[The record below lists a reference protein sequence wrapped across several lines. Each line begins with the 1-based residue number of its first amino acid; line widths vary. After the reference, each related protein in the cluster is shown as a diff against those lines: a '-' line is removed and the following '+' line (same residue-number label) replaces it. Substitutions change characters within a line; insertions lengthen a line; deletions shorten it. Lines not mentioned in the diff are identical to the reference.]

1 MHAAIPDVVNPTE
14 HLADISP
21 FASNNAVQPQPLP
34 ALTIKAAVDTTPPIL
49 KSLSIPASVNLS
61 KGDTPLVIT
70 AVASDEGSGV
80 SSVVIELDAFL
91 GHNVKRHGGTLSTF
105 EMDGEDDTWVD
116 GQSSQ
121 TYTITMVNQ
130 DRVYQVVGAQ
140 VFDKAGN
147 ATSYSA
153 AQLKAMG
160 VNTSISVTGSIGV
173 IAIDPSALTLQ
184 INGTEGND
192 YLTGSNGNE
201 SFLTGGGNDIVV
213 ASGGNDY
220 FDGGAG
226 LDTLMVSGKMANYA
240 VLADTVANAAANT
253 AANVSIID
261 ATSLGSKNSLSAVER
276 VQFSDAAM
284 AFDINGVAG
293 QAYRLYQAAFA
304 HQPDKAGLGYWIKSM
319 DYGVSLNTVASSFIQ
334 SAEFQKLYGSN
345 LDTASFI
352 NQLYQNVL
360 HRAPDQAGLDYWSNQ
375 IGKGAVT
382 QAVVLASFCESV
394 ENQAQLI
401 GQIQNGIVYTVWQG

>member
-1 MHAAIPDVVNPTE
+1 MHTAIPEVVSPTE
-14 HLADISP
+14 YPAEVSL
-21 FASNNAVQPQPLP
+21 FASLHSLQPQPLP

-80 SSVVIELDAFL
+80 SSVVIELDSFL

-130 DRVYQVVGAQ
+130 DRVYQVVDVQ

-147 ATSYSA
+147 VSSYNAS
-153 AQLKAMG
+153 QLKAMG
-160 VNTSISVTGSIGV
+160 VNTFINVTGSIGV
-173 IAIDPSALTLQ
+173 IAIDPNVLTLQ
-184 INGTEGND
+184 INGTETND
-192 YLTGSNGNE
+192 YLIGTERNE
-201 SFLTGGGNDIVV
+201 SFSTGGGNDIVV

-220 FDGGAG
+220 FNGGAG

-240 VLADTVANAAANT
+240 VSADA
-253 AANVSIID
+253 AANVSIRD
-261 ATSLGSKNSLSAVER
+261 TSSLGGRNTLHMVER
-276 VQFSDAAM
+276 VQFSDAAI
-284 AFDINGVAG
+284 AFDVNGAAG

-319 DYGVSLNTVASSFIQ
+319 DYGVSLNSVAGSFIQ

-345 LDTASFI
+345 LDTASFV

-360 HRAPDQAGLDYWSNQ
+360 HRAADQAGMDYWSNQ
-375 IGKGAVT
+375 LNKGVVT
-382 QAVVLASFCESV
+382 QAVALASFCESV

>member
-1 MHAAIPDVVNPTE
+1 MHTAIPEVVSPTE
-14 HLADISP
+14 YPADASSS
-21 FASNNAVQPQPLP
+21 ASNHTVLLQPPP
-34 ALTIKAAVDTTPPIL
+34 TLTIKAAVDTTPPVL
-49 KSLSIPASVNLS
+49 KSLNIPATVNLS

-91 GHNVKRHGGTLSTF
+91 GHVVKRHGGTLSTF
-105 EMDGEDDTWVD
+105 EMDGEDDTWAD

-147 ATSYSA
+147 VSNYSA
-153 AQLKAMG
+153 AQLKALG
-160 VNTSISVTGSIGV
+160 VNTSISVTGSIGA
-173 IAIDPSALTLQ
+173 IAIDPSALSLVVS
-184 INGTEGND
+184 GTEGSD
-192 YLTGSNGNE
+192 YLTGSKSNE
-201 SFLTGGGNDIVV
+201 TFLAGGGNDIVV
-213 ASGGNDY
+213 ASGGND
-220 FDGGAG
+220 FVNGGAG
-226 LDTLMVSGKMANYA
+226 LDTLVLSGKMANYTVSTDA
-240 VLADTVANAAANT
+240 GYVSFNDTTGV
-253 AANVSIID
+253 D
-261 ATSLGSKNSLSAVER
+261 GKNSLSAVER
-276 VQFSDAAM
+276 VQFADAAM
-284 AFDINGVAG
+284 AFDINGAAG

-304 HQPDKAGLGYWIKSM
+304 HQPDKAGLGYWIKSL

-345 LDTASFI
+345 LDTTSFI

-375 IGKGAVT
+375 LSKGIVT
-382 QAVVLASFCESV
+382 QGVALASFCESA

-401 GQIQNGIVYTVWQG
+401 GQIQNGIVYTVWQA

>member
-1 MHAAIPDVVNPTE
+1 MHTAIPEIVSPTE
-14 HLADISP
+14 YPADVSL
-21 FASNNAVQPQPLP
+21 FASIHSLQPQPLP
-34 ALTIKAAVDTTPPIL
+34 ALTIKAAVDTTPPVL

-105 EMDGEDDTWVD
+105 EMDGEDDTWGD

-130 DRVYQVVGAQ
+130 DRVYQVVGVQ

-147 ATSYSA
+147 VSSYSA
-153 AQLKAMG
+153 SQLKAMG
-160 VNTSISVTGSIGV
+160 VNTAITVTGSIGV
-173 IAIDPSALTLQ
+173 IAIDPNALTLQ
-184 INGTEGND
+184 INGTEAND
-192 YLTGSNGNE
+192 YLIGTSSNE
-201 SFLTGGGNDIVV
+201 SFSTGGGNDIVV

-220 FDGGAG
+220 VNGGTG

-240 VLADTVANAAANT
+240 VSTEASTNTV
-253 AANVSIID
+253 ANVSIRD
-261 ATSLGSKNSLSAVER
+261 TTSPGNKNSLSAVER

-284 AFDINGVAG
+284 AFDINGAAG

-304 HQPDKAGLGYWIKSM
+304 HQPDKAGLGYWINSL
-319 DYGVSLNTVASSFIQ
+319 DSGVSLNAVASSFIQ
-334 SAEFQKLYGSN
+334 SAEFQKLYGNN
-345 LDTASFI
+345 LDTTSFI

-360 HRAPDQAGLDYWSNQ
+360 HRAPDQAGLDYWSSQ
-375 IGKGAVT
+375 LSKGVVT
-382 QAVVLASFCESV
+382 QGVALASFCESV

-401 GQIQNGIVYTVWQG
+401 GQIQNGIVYTVWQA